1 MASLTLDHVSK
12 RYASARRGGVEPLAV
27 NDVSLAIRD
36 GEIIGLLGSSGCGK
50 TSTLRMI
57 AGFESVTEGQ
67 IRIGER
73 VVNDLRAADRQVAMA
88 FEGYALYPPLT
99 VGQNIAFSLLRQ
111 KVAKDEARQRVQRIA
126 ELLEITDLLE
136 LYPPL
141 LSGGQQQ
148 RVSLA
153 RALVRE
159 ADLYLLDEPMSQL
172 EPQLRAKLR
181 ARIKEH
187 LIERRMTAVF
197 VTHDQTEAVALAD
210 RIAVM
215 SEGVLQQFGSP
226 DDLKERPANL
236 FVAGFI
242 GEPPMNLFRAELHGA
257 DGAPRLAVQDEA
269 GAALFEL
276 ALPAAARWAGFATGQ
291 ALRLGLRPHRIRVG
305 ADGGEAREGGLASL
319 TRGVAAT
326 VVSNHWLGDQ
336 SHIGL
341 MLGEQFVTVVADRS
355 LDVAPDSRIGLQVSL
370 EALHVF
376 DAASG
381 RALFHGP
388 DARDAARAG
397 HERPQAR
404 PEVRAA

>member
-12 RYASARRGGVEPLAV
+12 RYSASKRGVSEPLAV

-57 AGFESVTEGQ
+57 AGFEDITSGQ
-67 IRIGER
+67 IRIGAKVINGLKAAER
-73 VVNDLRAADRQVAMA
+73 NVAMA

-99 VGQNIAFSLLRQ
+99 VGQNVAFSLLRQ
-111 KVAKDEARQRVQRIA
+111 KVPKDETRRRVDRIA
-126 ELLEITDLLE
+126 KLLEIENLME

-153 RALVRE
+153 RALVRD

-172 EPQLRAKLR
+172 EPQLRALLR
-181 ARIKEH
+181 GRIKEF
-187 LIERRMTAVF
+187 LIERRMTSVF

-215 SEGVLQQFGSP
+215 SDGVLQQFGSP

-242 GEPPMNLFRAELHGA
+242 GEPPMNIFDAALDLG
-257 DGAPRLAVQDEA
+257 DGAARLRVTTVDGQGDT
-269 GAALFEL
+269 LFSL
-276 ALPAAARWAGFATGQ
+276 ALPASARWAGMAAGQ
-291 ALRLGLRPHRIRVG
+291 NLKLGLRPHRIRVG
-305 ADGGEAREGGLASL
+305 DASTGSL
-319 TRGVAAT
+319 TQGIQAT

-336 SHIGL
+336 SHLGL
-341 MLGEQFVTVVADRS
+341 ALGDAFVIVVTDR
-355 LDVAPDSRIGLQVSL
+355 DIDAPRDSRIALQVPA
-370 EALHVF
+370 EAVHVF
-376 DAASG
+376 DAGSG
-381 RALFHGP
+381 AALFHGT
-388 DARDAARAG
+388 G
-397 HERPQAR
+397 G
-404 PEVRAA
+404 